1 MKKIIKIIIAPLGII
16 IFLVAISLLGNEM
29 KSYSYQ
35 QILDMMKAIPAFKIT
50 IALILALSYYLI
62 LSGYDVLAFK
72 YIKVPLKFKN
82 VVFTCFI
89 SNSLGNNTGYSM
101 LFGGSIRYRLYSIY
115 NVSMLNVTKVL
126 FFSSATI
133 WFGLLILGGL
143 IFTFSPVEFSGNKFF
158 FISSRP
164 LGILFLTIVG
174 TYTLLSIFKSKPLK
188 IFKWNV
194 SFPSIKITLW
204 QMTLATADWI
214 LASCTLYVLLPA
226 GTIGYI
232 TLLKIFLVAQML
244 GILSQ
249 VPGGIGVF
257 ETAIVMMLP
266 SGTASAT
273 VMGTL
278 LAYRAVFY
286 FFPLGI
292 ALSLLAG
299 HEFFRAKKRFRI
311 LARFYGGRMNSI
323 VPQALMIS
331 TFLGGMMI
339 LFSGVTTVS
348 SSVINRLVIYIPSI
362 ILDFLHFAVSIIGI
376 ILLFISRGLLLRIKT
391 AHTWAV
397 VLLSML
403 FPLAI
408 INGYGYEK
416 IIALIIMLSLII
428 LSKKYFYR
436 NISIFTPKLN
446 MMWLSAITAVFAGSV
461 WLGFFVYKQD
471 IYTPVA
477 FLNSLFATTDAG
489 RFLRICIGMAAILV
503 IVLISELLKRARYK
517 QISMSHKNIEIVTE
531 ASQYVYS
538 KYAFENKSLFYK
550 DTNSF
555 IMYSQINNS
564 SIAFG
569 DPVGSDKSARELIWE
584 FKEMA
589 DLKNVNP
596 TFLYVGNKN
605 LRVYDDMGMDI
616 APFGADANILLE
628 TFSKNAGS
636 LSDIKEFAE
645 KTDKEYQFEIK
656 DNQDFLKEKKY
667 TDFIDYQWQ
676 KDFGNLKN
684 KMFDISSQF
693 ASRYITVKKNGF
705 LSAYAFLLLSKNKYE
720 AFVSNVRYTSDCA
733 ENMLQYMLFKSV
745 CWAKENNYKWFNL
758 GLTPTEKII
767 LDDDFVQKAKI
778 FVFGEHFKYDL
789 TALKKFKLKFRP
801 VFKNKY
807 IVFYADRHL
816 SHFLKDFFYLYS

>member
-143 IFTFSPVEFSGNKFF
+143 IFTFSPVELSGTKFF

-397 VLLSML
+397 ILLSIL

-446 MMWLSAITAVFAGSV
+446 IMWLSAITAVFAGSV

-477 FLNSLFATTDAG
+477 FFNSLFATTDAG
-489 RFLRICIGMAAILV
+489 RFLRICIGMAAILI

-517 QISMSHKNIEIVTE
+517 QISMNRENIQLVTE

-555 IMYSQINNS
+555 IMYSQINNN

-628 TFSKNAGS
+628 HFSKNADS
-636 LSDIKEFAE
+636 MSDIKEFAE

-656 DNQDFLKEKKY
+656 DRQDFLKEKKY

-684 KMFDISSQF
+684 KMFDISAQF
-693 ASRYITVKKNGF
+693 ASKYITVKKNGF

-720 AFVSNVRYTSDCA
+720 TFVSNVRYTSDCDLD
-733 ENMLQYMLFKSV
+733 MLKYILFKAV
-745 CWAKENNYKWFNL
+745 CWSKENGYKWFNM
-758 GLTPTEKII
+758 GLTPTEKVI
-767 LDDDFVQKAKI
+767 LDDDFVKKAKI
-778 FVFGEHFKYDL
+778 FVFAEHFKYDVK
-789 TALKKFKLKFRP
+789 ALVDFKLKFRP
-801 VFKNKY
+801 TFKNKY
-807 IVFYADRHL
+807 IVFYADKHL
-816 SHFLKDFFYLYS
+816 NNFLENFFYLYS

>member
-720 AFVSNVRYTSDCA
+720 AFVSNVRYTSDCDLD
-733 ENMLQYMLFKSV
+733 MLKYILFKAV
-745 CWAKENNYKWFNL
+745 CWSKENGYKWFNM
-758 GLTPTEKII
+758 GLTPTEKVI
-767 LDDDFVQKAKI
+767 LDDDFVKKAKI
-778 FVFGEHFKYDL
+778 FVFAEHFKYDVK
-789 TALKKFKLKFRP
+789 ALVDFKLKFRP
-801 VFKNKY
+801 TFKNKY
-807 IVFYADRHL
+807 IVFYADKHL
-816 SHFLKDFFYLYS
+816 NNFLENFFYLYS